1 MSGIFKA
8 IDVASTGMTVQRQ
21 KMDVVSENIANID
34 TSRTPE
40 GGPYRRQK
48 VVVSETK
55 SSPSFGSLMS
65 NAHNKLTRTNSRHI
79 QGQTR
84 TVNNSSAA
92 NKVSGE
98 EIKDPQS
105 SFKMVYDPSHPDADS
120 DGYVQMPDIEM
131 INEMVDMIAANR
143 AYEANISTISAS
155 KRMLNEAID
164 I

>member
-1 MSGIFKA
+1 MSGIFRA
-8 IDVASTGMTVQRQ
+8 IDVAATGMTVQRQ

-40 GGPYRRQK
+40 GGPYRRQR
-48 VVVSETK
+48 VVVSEAN
-55 SSPSFGSLMS
+55 SRPSFGKEMRT
-65 NAHNKLTRTNSRHI
+65 AHNKLSRTNSRHI
-79 QGQTR
+79 KGQSTS
-84 TVNNSSAA
+84 VNSSQGI

-98 EIKDPQS
+98 QVQDSQS
-105 SFKMVYDPSHPDADS
+105 SFKLVFDPSHPDADS

-143 AYEANISTISAS
+143 AYESNIATISTS
-155 KRMLNEAID
+155 KRMLNEAMD

>member
-34 TSRTPE
+34 TSRTAE
-40 GGPYRRQK
+40 GGPYQRQR
-48 VVVSETK
+48 VIVSEADPRAKFSEAMNT
-55 SSPSFGSLMS
+55 
-65 NAHNKLTRTNSRHI
+65 AHNKLSRTNSRHLK
-79 QGQTR
+79 GQALSMNDAKDT
-84 TVNNSSAA
+84 
-92 NKVSGE
+92 NKVSGR
-98 EIKDPQS
+98 EISDPDS
-105 SFKMVYDPSHPDADS
+105 SFKLVFDPSHPDADS

-143 AYEANISTISAS
+143 AYEANIATISSS
-155 KRMLNEAID
+155 KQMLNEALD

>member
-34 TSRTPE
+34 TSRTSE

-48 VVVSETK
+48 VVVSEAN
-55 SSPSFGSLMS
+55 SRPSFSRAMS
-65 NAHNKLTRTNSRHI
+65 SAHDKLTRTNPLHI
-79 QGQTR
+79 KGQIR
-84 TVNNSSAA
+84 AMNDAPDM
-92 NKVSGE
+92 NKVSGK
-98 EIKDPQS
+98 EIRDPES
-105 SFKMVYDPSHPDADS
+105 SFKLVYDPSHPDADN

-143 AYEANISTISAS
+143 AYEANIATVSAS
-155 KRMLNEAID
+155 KQMLNEALD